1 MKKIM
6 IYIGVVLAVGMVGLG
21 RLGGVYAA
29 DENLPDLYIRA
40 VNPGYK
46 IDGLNNVGEMIEISR
61 KSSDKPISL
70 AGVAVGYTN
79 TSGNHST
86 LFEFPENSFMTGETI
101 LLRLASSPNSELAA
115 VNYTK
120 TLAMKGGIDLTV
132 SGEAAALPQ
141 ARAGP
146 PSPSSMSETP
156 MSRSAPSRLS
166 TASSPR

>member
-1 MKKIM
+1 
-6 IYIGVVLAVGMVGLG
+6 MVGLG

-46 IDGLNNVGEMIEISR
+46 IDGLNNVGEIIEISR

-86 LFEFPENSFMTGETI
+86 LFEFPENSFMTG
-101 LLRLASSPNSELAA
+101 
-115 VNYTK
+115 
-120 TLAMKGGIDLTV
+120 
-132 SGEAAALPQ
+132 
-141 ARAGP
+141 
-146 PSPSSMSETP
+146 
-156 MSRSAPSRLS
+156 
-166 TASSPR
+166 